1 MNRASTI
8 LGLLLGS
15 IIILLSMVDF
25 STYQIISAF
34 FNWQGLLVV
43 VGGTFAAIL
52 INYPLNQLGCLY
64 HGFRK
69 TLVHDQ
75 QDMLIL
81 INQLTE
87 LSQMAHKNG
96 LLSLERRIAQIE
108 DDFFR
113 YAITQLMIHHDE
125 KMLDQA
131 MEIQQLQM
139 QQRHFNCQEMF
150 QNMASY
156 APAFGMIG
164 TVMGLI
170 IMMTSQMNVDPLAME
185 SDDMLA
191 GLLTGMGLALVTT
204 FYGVL
209 LANLLFVPVAGK
221 LKTLSEHEIVRQTLV
236 HEAVMAIKRSHSPIL
251 VREMMMS
258 YLTKQ
263 RQIQL
268 TGAKTVRRA

>member
-15 IIILLSMVDF
+15 IIISLSMVDF
-25 STYQIISAF
+25 STWQIISAF
-34 FNWQGLLVV
+34 FNLQGFLVV
-43 VGGTFAAIL
+43 VGGTFAAVL
-52 INYPLNQLGCLY
+52 INYPLNQLGCAY
-64 HGFRK
+64 HGFKK
-69 TLVHDQ
+69 TLVSDQ
-75 QDMLIL
+75 DDMLEI
-81 INQLTE
+81 IDQLVD
-87 LSQMAHKNG
+87 LSRMSHKQG
-96 LLSLERRIAQIE
+96 LLSLEKTIPDIK
-108 DDFFR
+108 DDFLR
-113 YAITQLMIHHDE
+113 YAVGQLMVHHDE
-125 KMLDQA
+125 KMLQHSL
-131 MEIQQLQM
+131 EVQQLQT

-170 IMMTSQMNVDPLAME
+170 IMMTSHMSADPLAME

-209 LANLLFVPVAGK
+209 IANLIFVPVAGK
-221 LKTLSEHEIVRQTLV
+221 LKTLSEQELV
-236 HEAVMAIKRSHSPIL
+236 TQALIQEAIMSIKRSHSPIL
-251 VREMMMS
+251 VREMMMC

-263 RQIQL
+263 RQQKL
-268 TGAKTVRRA
+268 A

>member
-15 IIILLSMVDF
+15 IIILLSMVDY
-25 STYQIISAF
+25 STFQIISAF
-34 FNWQGLLVV
+34 FNLQGILVV
-43 VGGTFAAIL
+43 LGGTLAAVL
-52 INYPLNQLGCLY
+52 INYPLNQLGCAY

-69 TLVHDQ
+69 TLVADQ
-75 QDMLIL
+75 QDMLII
-81 INQLTE
+81 INKLAE
-87 LSQMAHKNG
+87 LSHMAHKQG
-96 LLSLERRIAQIE
+96 LLSLEKVIPQIK
-108 DDFFR
+108 DDFLR
-113 YAITQLMIHHDE
+113 YAVTQLMVHHE
-125 KMLDQA
+125 ETMLEQA
-131 MEIQQLQM
+131 LEVQQLQT

-170 IMMTSQMNVDPLAME
+170 IMMTSQMSADPLAME

-209 LANLLFVPVAGK
+209 LANLIFVPIAGK
-221 LKTLSEHEIVRQTLV
+221 LKTLSEQEMVTQALI
-236 HEAVMAIKRSHSPIL
+236 HEAIMAIKRSHSPIL

-263 RQIQL
+263 RQQKL
-268 TGAKTVRRA
+268 ASAKNMKRV